1 MALAGLWL
9 DSNAIHTIENIS
21 HLKCETD
28 PNPNPT
34 TCEKVVDPTT
44 CDLRSMTSKPD
55 LERPRIVSKSSKVEC
70 KMPQRNA
77 VNFARCPPVPMSGM
91 GTE

>member
-1 MALAGLWL
+1 MAGLWL

-34 TCEKVVDPTT
+34 TCEKFAA
-44 CDLRSMTSKPD
+44 LRYVLVPIGNS
-55 LERPRIVSKSSKVEC
+55 
-70 KMPQRNA
+70 
-77 VNFARCPPVPMSGM
+77 NFC
-91 GTE
+91 T